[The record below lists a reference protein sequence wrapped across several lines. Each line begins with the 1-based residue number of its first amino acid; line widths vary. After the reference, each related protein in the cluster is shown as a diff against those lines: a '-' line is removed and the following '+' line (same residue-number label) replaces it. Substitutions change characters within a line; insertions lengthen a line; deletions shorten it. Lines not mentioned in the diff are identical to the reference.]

1 MSFIGLDFGKA
12 ANIYADLLRQAHEEK
27 IKQKQWEQQY
37 ALQRQQAASL
47 YGFPVEEEY
56 YVPAAIPPMLVG
68 NESLPPGHYSNQGG
82 RIPQSDIGQEVIPS
96 QNEPA
101 LSNINRAP
109 DASSRESAIQMSPQK
124 LNQVQETL
132 KPLRREDEIKRQ
144 KITSAYDEAII
155 NLVRSAQMSG
165 KMTSDGRVSPDVA
178 RRLDELQQLK
188 LKALDGYDR
197 SLYEQAMLAAIREGS
212 KTPPRERVGRNLR
225 EESLLNQIRDLK
237 KAKVNLPSLISDPFK
252 RRGYEK
258 LYGVKGPEL
267 LKVAEDRIDAQ
278 IADLEAQLGIRPK
291 ATQAPAVP
299 DKDRLINDLAKKL
312 LDKGKAK
319 NLEDAKIKAGQILNN
334 K

>member
-82 RIPQSDIGQEVIPS
+82 RTPQSDIGQEAIPS

-109 DASSRESAIQMSPQK
+109 DASSRESAIQMDSKK